1 VNVVRLIIT
10 KHARDM
16 MFERG
21 IDENQIKRVIQFGS
35 KTKQTKGYLSIHT
48 YIGVAYKKLNND
60 VYKIKTVMIYD

>member
-1 VNVVRLIIT
+1 MRIIIT

-21 IDENQIKRVIQFGS
+21 IDEDQIKRTIKLGA
-35 KTKQTKGYLSIHT
+35 KTKQKEGYLTVYT
-48 YIGVAYKKLNND
+48 YLGAAYKKLGEN